1 MYGGN
6 FENRTSLGVEI
17 AKRIRKEI
25 GEEIPLIAR
34 ISVTEYHDDGWDVNS
49 SIEFSKKLK
58 NSGVDMI
65 DCSSGGNYSDQKIEL
80 KPGYQVPLSKSI
92 KENVGI
98 LTGAVGL
105 ITEKNQ
111 AEEILNNHE
120 ADFIFLG
127 RELLRN
133 PYWTL
138 YASGEVDQWPV
149 QYQRSFVG
157 SIKINYIR
165 ED

>member
-1 MYGGN
+1 
-6 FENRTSLGVEI
+6 
-17 AKRIRKEI
+17 
-25 GEEIPLIAR
+25 
-34 ISVTEYHDDGWDVNS
+34 
-49 SIEFSKKLK
+49 
-58 NSGVDMI
+58 MI

-92 KENVGI
+92 KENVEI

-105 ITEKNQ
+105 ITEKDQ
-111 AEEILNNHE
+111 AEEVLDNHE
-120 ADFIFLG
+120 ADVIFLG

-138 YASGEVDQWPV
+138 YASGEIDEWPL
-149 QYQRSFVG
+149 QYQRSFEG
-157 SIKINYIR
+157 SKKINYIR